1 MARRLNPV
9 SHRVLVRTLRRR
21 FGWGS
26 LHSGGRH
33 LHMRKNGRRLTIPNP
48 HGSDIG
54 PELTPEWTVSD
65 WLGPGLAQQ
74 PENDIPRHRP
84 AAYLPP
90 DRHDRVERIVVGLL

>member
-26 LHSGGRH
+26 THSGGQH

-54 PELTPEWTVSD
+54 PELLKQILDEAGITPEEWED
-65 WLGPGLAQQ
+65 ARAG
-74 PENDIPRHRP
+74 RRK
-84 AAYLPP
+84 
-90 DRHDRVERIVVGLL
+90 R